1 MKALVYE
8 KAHSL
13 ADFAIKLVEIP
24 VPIPTPRE
32 NDVLV
37 DVRAIG
43 INPGEAAIR
52 SMRSAEPGGR
62 GLLGW
67 EFAGVVS
74 AVGAAVARCKVGD
87 RVFGTGD
94 MIRDGCW
101 GGDAPRRAMVSRPRV
116 VRKADGRSTCGLL
129 TVFSVAGR
137 DGRWGSAD
145 SKNRPIDVDSH

>member
-24 VPIPTPRE
+24 VPTPRE

-43 INPGEAAIR
+43 VNPGEAAIR

-62 GLLGW
+62 VLLGC

-74 AVGAAVARCKVGD
+74 AVGAAVARFKVGD

-94 MIRDGCW
+94 MTRDGCW
-101 GGDAPRRAMVSRPRV
+101 AESVAVDHRVVAVIPEQLSFDDAADRVGDGLGGDPHPSP
-116 VRKADGRSTCGLL
+116 VRNIPMLCNGALGR
-129 TVFSVAGR
+129 
-137 DGRWGSAD
+137 
-145 SKNRPIDVDSH
+145 